1 MKTDNV
7 YFMEHKK
14 IIEEGR
20 RVFDT
25 EIEALKKTRDALDD
39 TFVDIIHAFATCKGK
54 VIVTGM
60 GKPGHVAT
68 KIAASLASLGTPSFC
83 LHPAEAMHGDL
94 GMITDQD
101 VVFAI
106 SYSGESDE
114 IVRILPNIKLI
125 GAKLIAL
132 TGNPESTLAKAADIS
147 EVFPKFEEACIL
159 GLAPTSSTTAELC
172 YGDALAVVCS
182 VLSGFQD
189 TNYAK
194 FHPAGSLGKKLIL
207 KVADLMVTGKDNA
220 MVDEHTTL
228 KTGIIELSKKGL
240 GIVTVINSE
249 GKLAGVFTDGDLRR
263 QLEKGVNIY
272 DLNVRDIMTPSPKTI
287 QFDKLAIEALKLMK
301 EMNVNSLP
309 VLGEDR
315 KPIGTI
321 RWQDIV
327 HAGIV
332 AV

>member
-1 MKTDNV
+1 
-7 YFMEHKK
+7 MENTK

-20 RVFDT
+20 RVFDV
-25 EIEALKKTRDALDD
+25 EIEALKKTRDALGD
-39 TFVDIIHAFATCKGK
+39 TFVQIINEFANCKGK

-60 GKPGHVAT
+60 GKPGHIAT

-94 GMITDQD
+94 GMITDKD

-132 TGNPESTLAKAADIS
+132 TGNPNSTLAKAADIS
-147 EVFPKFEEACIL
+147 EVFPKFEEACVL

-172 YGDALAVVCS
+172 YGDALAVVS
-182 VLSGFQD
+182 SILSGFQD
-189 TNYAK
+189 SNYAK

-207 KVADLMVTGKDNA
+207 KVSDLMAKGVDNA
-220 MVDEHTTL
+220 VVEDNSTL
-228 KTGIIELSKKGL
+228 KAGIIELSKKGL
-240 GIVTVINSE
+240 GIVTVIDANGNLS
-249 GKLAGVFTDGDLRR
+249 GVLTDGDLRR

-272 DLNVRDIMTPSPKTI
+272 DLNVKDIMTTTPKTI
-287 QFDKLAIEALKLMK
+287 QSEKLAVEALKLMK
-301 EMNVNSLP
+301 EKNVNCLP
-309 VLGEDR
+309 VLDDNN

-321 RWQDIV
+321 RWHDIV